1 MNPQAT
7 KERRS
12 PSTETPSRRAGL
24 AGRAKDRVMRVAE
37 QAGHAVTRASEKAG
51 HAVTSASEKAG
62 RASEKP
68 ASVAAEPAKTAA
80 EPARTAAESA
90 NTAAEAAKI
99 GAEPPKHPMTTM
111 TNAAGG
117 VANETS
123 QLKGGVPALE
133 EIVRRAADDIERTAS
148 EMEGELVK
156 ELLGGVART
165 ARRKPAIVA
174 GAVLAAGLVGR
185 WYLKRL
191 ARS

>member
-1 MNPQAT
+1 
-7 KERRS
+7 
-12 PSTETPSRRAGL
+12 
-24 AGRAKDRVMRVAE
+24 MRVAE

-51 HAVTSASEKAG
+51 HAVTSASEKAGRASEKAGRASEKAG